1 MDVPVQDRVMIEA
14 RVPCV
19 IAVGCCGEV
28 GLLGAGLI

>member
-1 MDVPVQDRVMIEA
+1 MDVPVRDRVMIGL

-19 IAVGCCGEV
+19 IAVGCWGEV